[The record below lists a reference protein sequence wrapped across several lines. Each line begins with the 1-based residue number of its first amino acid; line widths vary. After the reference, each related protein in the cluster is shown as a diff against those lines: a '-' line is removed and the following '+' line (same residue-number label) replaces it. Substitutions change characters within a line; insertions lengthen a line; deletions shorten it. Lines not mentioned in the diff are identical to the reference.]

1 MAPEINPPFPQI
13 PHFLHF
19 PRVCVS
25 SGPGFPGAFNSPISL
40 CIQIL
45 VFFIPLTSAFPGPA
59 PSAPSFSSFPS
70 LFTSL
75 KSPKSAVPGPAP
87 SQCRMQRRFHGDD
100 GILAL
105 FCEPESPESSPRTF
119 LSGLYVLHS
128 QWGWRRFRRFRDYFT
143 IFCWNL
149 RNLPAEPSSKTF
161 SSCTAPSSAP
171 AIPSFPS
178 QILHFPQTPP
188 TRRETKLIPVKKHCD
203 LHRHF
208 RPLWPYRKSETC
220 CRGHSELY
228 FVSCVLLAPAAGGAA
243 WSIGALAAALVARPT
258 TTTPA
263 GDRRR

>member
-1 MAPEINPPFPQI
+1 MTSARAKFSIFLYFLHFLHFAQVYVSGPGSLGSCESFISLKSLISITTAFPGSAPLAPEINPPFPQI

-100 GILAL
+100 GILTL

-128 QWGWRRFRRFRDYFT
+128 QWG
-143 IFCWNL
+143 
-149 RNLPAEPSSKTF
+149 
-161 SSCTAPSSAP
+161 
-171 AIPSFPS
+171 
-178 QILHFPQTPP
+178 
-188 TRRETKLIPVKKHCD
+188 
-203 LHRHF
+203 
-208 RPLWPYRKSETC
+208 
-220 CRGHSELY
+220 
-228 FVSCVLLAPAAGGAA
+228 
-243 WSIGALAAALVARPT
+243 
-258 TTTPA
+258 
-263 GDRRR
+263 